1 VNQRGAVGVG
11 GLLAVFAATSVLLTV
26 AILFATGIAQQ
37 TILPRLKARAA
48 QTAPAPAT
56 VATAGEPVSAPD
68 GGGAEVDSL
77 RALRM
82 QVQLEQEQLA
92 ARAGELQTTIAQWKT
107 EQQGRDAEATKR
119 ITAMA
124 KIYSTMKPEAA
135 ARVLVRLDD
144 ATFEQVVA
152 KLDKRQAGKILALID
167 PDRLARLTQSGAPK
181 STPVPVEAG
190 M

>member
-1 VNQRGAVGVG
+1 VVNQRGAANIG

-48 QTAPAPAT
+48 QAAPEPAA
-56 VATAGEPVSAPD
+56 VAAAGETASVPA
-68 GGGAEVDSL
+68 GGEAEVDSL
-77 RALRM
+77 RALRT
-82 QVQLEQEQLA
+82 QVKLEQEQLA
-92 ARAGELQTTIAQWKT
+92 SRAAELQTTIAQWKT
-107 EQQGRDAEATKR
+107 EQQARDTEAAKR
-119 ITAMA
+119 IAGLA

-167 PDRLARLTQSGAPK
+167 PDRLARLTQQGAPA
-181 STPVPVEAG
+181 PVEAG

>member
-1 VNQRGAVGVG
+1 MNQRGAANVG

-48 QTAPAPAT
+48 QTAPAPAA
-56 VATAGEPVSAPD
+56 VAVAGGLASVPA
-68 GGGAEVDSL
+68 GGEAEVDSL
-77 RALRM
+77 RSLRM
-82 QVQLEQEQLA
+82 QVKLEQEQLA
-92 ARAGELQTTIAQWKT
+92 SRAAELQTTIAQWKT
-107 EQQGRDAEATKR
+107 GQQERDTDAAKR
-119 ITAMA
+119 IAGLA

-167 PDRLARLTQSGAPK
+167 PDRIARLTQQGAPA
-181 STPVPVEAG
+181 PAEAG

>member
-1 VNQRGAVGVG
+1 MSQRAAASVG
-11 GLLAVFAATSVLLTV
+11 GMLVVFAATSVVLTV

-37 TILPRLKARAA
+37 TIVPRLKARAA
-48 QTAPAPAT
+48 QTAPAPAAD
-56 VATAGEPVSAPD
+56 ATASEPASVPGAA
-68 GGGAEVDSL
+68 GAEVDSL

-82 QVQLEQEQLA
+82 QVRLEQEQLA
-92 ARAGELQTTIAQWKT
+92 ARAAELQTTIADWKT
-107 EQQGRDAEATKR
+107 QQQARDTEAAKR
-119 ITAMA
+119 IASLA

-167 PDRLARLTQSGAPK
+167 PDRLARLTQQGA
-181 STPVPVEAG
+181 STPVEAG
-190 M
+190 L